1 MKIIKI
7 IISMIMNLFFSFLAL
22 LEIGSLKLII
32 LISDIMTKL
41 RIYYRTLITKIK
53 EKYKNRKRLE
63 DL

>member
-7 IISMIMNLFFSFLAL
+7 IISMVMNLFFSFLAL

-53 EKYKNRKRLE
+53 EKYKNRNKLK
-63 DL
+63 DF

>member
-53 EKYKNRKRLE
+53 EKYKNRNKLK
-63 DL
+63 DW